1 MKKLYYFLIILLL
14 GNTFVKGQS
23 EKLSEIKTPSA
34 PASLIIGNQANVISR
49 PKSWNA
55 LEASVF
61 SNYLNESGALNVP
74 NNFSIEFTPYWA
86 QNKLKL
92 SNSDFLVPK
101 AGLTLLQ
108 NLSFSISS
116 TNDYLINDSV
126 HSNAIGFGIRTML
139 WQGTK
144 SEKDRIYNKYEK
156 VLKDLA
162 ASTKIYVLASNLEC
176 GNCTLNKYVEKL
188 IQLIEEQQDRI
199 FPTELSKLEKKRILQ
214 EIKEYLQ
221 NKLPDISADKTANA
235 NNVSDALDSFLEID
249 ATVNDIV
256 KLKADRKGFKLEIAV
271 ASGLNFPTNET
282 DFSIVP
288 TSGFWLTP
296 SYQPFK
302 YDWIEL
308 LGVFRYYNY
317 NLDFYKKYNPDA
329 NVFEQTVDYGL
340 RIALKWEKYSLEF
353 ESIGR
358 EGKSLISEE
367 VEGDITVRK
376 TKRFSD
382 FQYIMNFNY
391 QISDDLILSYN
402 FGETFNPILEYKGT
416 LISLLTLNFAMNT
429 PKKEILEK

>member
-1 MKKLYYFLIILLL
+1 MKKLNCFLIIFLL
-14 GNTFVKGQS
+14 GNYYVKGQS

-34 PASLIIGNQANVISR
+34 PASVIIGNQASVISR

-55 LEASVF
+55 LEASVY
-61 SNYLNESGALNVP
+61 SNSLNESGALTIP
-74 NNFSIEFTPYWA
+74 NNFSIEFSPYWA

-108 NLSFSISS
+108 NLSFSLSS
-116 TNDYLINDSV
+116 TNNFILNDSIQ
-126 HSNAIGFGIRTML
+126 SNAIGFGIRTML

-162 ASTKIYVLASNLEC
+162 ASTKIYALASDLEC
-176 GNCTLNKYVEKL
+176 SDCALNKYVEKL
-188 IQLIEEQQDRI
+188 IKSIEEKQDEI
-199 FPTELSKLEKKRILQ
+199 FPSELSKLEKKRILQ
-214 EIKEYLQ
+214 ELNEYLL
-221 NKLPDISADKTANA
+221 NNLPGITADKTVNA
-235 NNVSDALDSFLEID
+235 EHVSDALDSFLDID
-249 ATVNDIV
+249 ATVNDIE
-256 KLKADRKGFKLEIAV
+256 KLKADRKGFKLEIAA
-271 ASGLNFPTNET
+271 ASGLDFPTNET

-288 TSGFWLTP
+288 ASGFWLTP
-296 SYQPFK
+296 SYQPFQ
-302 YDWIEL
+302 YDWIEV

-317 NLDFYKKYNPDA
+317 NLDFYKKYIPAADA
-329 NVFEQTVDYGL
+329 FEQTIDYGL
-340 RIALKWEKYSLEF
+340 RIATKWKKYTLEF

-367 VEGDITVRK
+367 AEGDITVRK
-376 TKRFSD
+376 TKKFSD

-402 FGETFNPILEYKGT
+402 FGKTFNPVLSYKGT
-416 LISLLTLNFAMNT
+416 LISLLSLNFALNT

>member
-1 MKKLYYFLIILLL
+1 MRELKYVLIIFFL
-14 GNTFVKGQS
+14 GNTYVKGQN

-34 PASLIIGNQANVISR
+34 PASVLIGNQASVISR

-55 LEASVF
+55 LEASIF
-61 SNYLNESGALNVP
+61 SNYLNESGTLTIP
-74 NNFSIEFTPYWA
+74 DNFSLEFSPYWA

-116 TNDYLINDSV
+116 TKNYILNDSV

-144 SEKDRIYNKYEK
+144 SEKDRILNKYEK

-162 ASTKIYVLASNLEC
+162 SSTKIYALASNLEC
-176 GNCTLNKYVEKL
+176 SDCNRNTYVEKL
-188 IQLIEEQQDRI
+188 IKAIEDKQ
-199 FPTELSKLEKKRILQ
+199 TEILTNKLSTLEKKRILQ
-214 EIKEYLQ
+214 ELKEYLLI
-221 NKLPDISADKTANA
+221 NLPNITADNLANA
-235 NNVSDALDSFLEID
+235 GNVSDALDSFLDID
-249 ATVNDIV
+249 ATVNDIG
-256 KLKADRKGFKLEIAV
+256 KLKADRKGFKMEIAV
-271 ASGLNFPTNET
+271 ASGLDFPTNKT

-288 TSGFWLTP
+288 VSGFWITP
-296 SYQPFK
+296 SYQSFQ

-317 NLDFYKKYNPDA
+317 NLDFYKKYIPTA
-329 NVFEQTVDYGL
+329 NVFEQTIDYGL
-340 RIALKWEKYSLEF
+340 RIALKWKKYTLEF

-367 VEGDITVRK
+367 MEGDITVRK
-376 TKRFSD
+376 TRKFSD

-402 FGETFNPILEYKGT
+402 FGKTFAPIVNIKGT
-416 LISLLTLNFAMNT
+416 LISLLSLNFALNT